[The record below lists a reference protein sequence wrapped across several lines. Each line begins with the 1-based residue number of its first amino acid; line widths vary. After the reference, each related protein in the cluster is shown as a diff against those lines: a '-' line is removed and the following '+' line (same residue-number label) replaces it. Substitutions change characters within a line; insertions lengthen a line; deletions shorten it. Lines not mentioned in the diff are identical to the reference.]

1 MQLSWSLLDSPPQM
15 FCVDPCV
22 WFLFLINVSTTT
34 AGFANLEVVGG
45 ITAQKQVAV
54 ALCL

>member
-1 MQLSWSLLDSPPQM
+1 MQLSWSLLDFPPDVL
-15 FCVDPCV
+15 CGSVCV